1 MESCLNQI
9 FTENVAEIF
18 TENVAE
24 IFAENVAI
32 VKFGSCCL
40 P

>member
-1 MESCLNQI
+1 MESCSNQI
-9 FTENVAEIF
+9 FTENDAEIF
-18 TENVAE
+18 TENFAE

>member
-1 MESCLNQI
+1 MESCSNQI
-9 FTENVAEIF
+9 FTENVTEIF
-18 TENVAE
+18 TENFAE